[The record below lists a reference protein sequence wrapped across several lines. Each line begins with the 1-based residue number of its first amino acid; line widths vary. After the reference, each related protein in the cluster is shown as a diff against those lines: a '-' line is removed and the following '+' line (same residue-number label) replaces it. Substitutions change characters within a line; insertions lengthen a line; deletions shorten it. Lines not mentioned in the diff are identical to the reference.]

1 MRALLTYHTGETTM
15 EQTRKAPLLSKAIG
29 LGIALLVADSSA
41 HAYELYA
48 DEDTTVTGNFLAVYG
63 MFNSRKNYDGSTG
76 GSSWREGFI
85 KYGLSIDQTLN
96 GLGSVYGTANLVS
109 SGTWGDGDAAGL
121 SDGSERTTKFD
132 EAFAGWRSGDLFP
145 VLGKDG
151 VDVSYGRQVITLG
164 DGFIVN
170 DDGLNLGK
178 GVADGELNR
187 GGAYYLAARHAFD
200 KTAVLRLGGKEGVHG
215 SLMWIKSDNRAQAN
229 TEMAAGT
236 LEYSAAPGTLGLT
249 YIHGIDVDDHYAS
262 DFQKQ
267 REGMNIYS
275 LRGAGNAGVE
285 NAHFAFEYA
294 WQDKDA
300 GPEKAWYTEAGYT
313 FADLP
318 WTPDLTYRYSRY
330 SKNWD
335 SMFNGQNRGYGTW
348 FQGEVAGNYSGPFNS
363 NTAIQHVGLKL
374 KPAETVTIGALF
386 FDYKTLHTREA
397 LNLDGREM
405 DLYVEWAVNEHLI
418 VTPLV
423 GLYKPEKDADSG
435 GNQVGGNGTNVY
447 SQLVVA
453 VPF

>member
-1 MRALLTYHTGETTM
+1 MKHTLK
-15 EQTRKAPLLSKAIG
+15 TRSLSKAVC
-29 LGIALLVADSSA
+29 LGIALLIADSSA
-41 HAYELYA
+41 QAYELYA
-48 DEDTTVTGNFLAVYG
+48 DNDTKVTGNFLAVYG
-63 MFNSRKNYDGSTG
+63 MFNSRKNYDGTTG

-85 KYGLSIDQTLN
+85 KYGLSVDQTLG

-121 SDGSERTTKFD
+121 TDGTERTTKFD

-151 VDVSYGRQVITLG
+151 VDLSFGRQIITLG
-164 DGFIVN
+164 DGFIIN

-178 GVADGELNR
+178 GVADGEFNR

-200 KTAVLRLGGKEGVHG
+200 ETAVVRLGGKEGVHG
-215 SLMWIKSDNRAQAN
+215 SLMWIKSDNRAQAK
-229 TEMAAGT
+229 TEMAAST
-236 LEYSAAPGTLGLT
+236 LEYTAAAGTLGLT
-249 YIHGIDVDDHYAS
+249 SIHGINVDDRFAS

-275 LRGAGNAGVE
+275 LRGAGNAGIE
-285 NAHFAFEYA
+285 NAHFSFEYA

-318 WTPDLTYRYSRY
+318 WSPDLTYRYSRY
-330 SKNWD
+330 SKDWD
-335 SMFNGQNRGYGTW
+335 SMFNGVSRGYGTW
-348 FQGEVAGNYSGPFNS
+348 FQGEVAGNYAGPLNS
-363 NTAIQHVGLKL
+363 NTAIQHVALKV
-374 KPAETVTIGALF
+374 KPVAPVTVGVLF
-386 FDYKTLHTREA
+386 FDYKTLHKSDA
-397 LNLDGREM
+397 LNLDGREL
-405 DLYVEWAVNEHLI
+405 DLYAEWAVSEHLI

-423 GLYKPEKDADSG
+423 GLYKPNKDESNG
-435 GNQVGGNGTNVY
+435 GNQVGGNGTNLY
-447 SQLVVA
+447 SQLTVA

>member
-1 MRALLTYHTGETTM
+1 MLGKITM
-15 EQTRKAPLLSKAIG
+15 EQTLKTRSLSKAVG
-29 LGIALLVADSSA
+29 LGIALLIADSSA
-41 HAYELYA
+41 QAYELYA
-48 DEDTTVTGNFLAVYG
+48 DNDTKVTGNFLAVYG
-63 MFNSRKNYDGSTG
+63 MFNSRKNYDGTTG

-85 KYGLSIDQTLN
+85 KYGLSVEQTLG

-109 SGTWGDGDAAGL
+109 SGTWGDGDAAGIT
-121 SDGSERTTKFD
+121 DGTERTTKFD
-132 EAFAGWRSGDLFP
+132 EAFAGWRSGELFP

-151 VDVSYGRQVITLG
+151 VDVSFGRQIITLG
-164 DGFIVN
+164 DGFIIN

-178 GVADGELNR
+178 GVADGEFNR

-200 KTAVLRLGGKEGVHG
+200 ETAVLRLGGKDGVHG

-229 TEMAAGT
+229 TEMAAST
-236 LEYSAAPGTLGLT
+236 LEYTAAPGTLGLT
-249 YIHGIDVDDHYAS
+249 YIHGINVDERYAS

-275 LRGAGNAGVE
+275 LRGAGNAGIE
-285 NAHFAFEYA
+285 HAHFSFEYA

-318 WTPDLTYRYSRY
+318 WAPDLTYRYSRY
-330 SKNWD
+330 SKDWD
-335 SMFNGQNRGYGTW
+335 SMFNGVSRGYGTW
-348 FQGEVAGNYSGPFNS
+348 FQGEVAGNYAGPLNS
-363 NTAIQHVGLKL
+363 NTAIQHVALKV
-374 KPAETVTIGALF
+374 KPLEPVTVGVLF
-386 FDYKTLHTREA
+386 FDYKTLHKNDT
-397 LNLDGREM
+397 LNLDGREL
-405 DLYVEWAVNEHLI
+405 DLCAEWAVSEHLI

-423 GLYKPEKDADSG
+423 GLYKPDKDASDG

-447 SQLVVA
+447 SQLTVA

>member
-1 MRALLTYHTGETTM
+1 M
-15 EQTRKAPLLSKAIG
+15 EQTLKTRSLSKAVG
-29 LGIALLVADSSA
+29 LGIALLIADSSA
-41 HAYELYA
+41 QAYELYT
-48 DEDTTVTGNFLAVYG
+48 DNDTKVTGNFLAVYG
-63 MFNSRKNYDGSTG
+63 MFNSRKNYDGTTG

-85 KYGLSIDQTLN
+85 KYGLSVDQTLS

-121 SDGSERTTKFD
+121 TDGTERTTKFD

-151 VDVSYGRQVITLG
+151 VDLSFGRQIITLG
-164 DGFIVN
+164 DGFIIN

-178 GVADGELNR
+178 GVADGEFNR

-200 KTAVLRLGGKEGVHG
+200 ETAVVRLGGKEGVHG
-215 SLMWIKSDNRAQAN
+215 SLMWIKSDNRAQAK
-229 TEMAAGT
+229 TEMAAST
-236 LEYSAAPGTLGLT
+236 LEYTAAPGTLGLT
-249 YIHGIDVDDHYAS
+249 YIHGIKVDDRFAS

-275 LRGAGNAGVE
+275 LRGAGNAGIE

-294 WQDKDA
+294 WQDKDT

-318 WTPDLTYRYSRY
+318 WSPDLTYRYSRY
-330 SKNWD
+330 SKDWD
-335 SMFNGQNRGYGTW
+335 SMFNGVSRGYGTW
-348 FQGEVAGNYSGPFNS
+348 FQGEVAGNYAGPFNS
-363 NTAIQHVGLKL
+363 NTAIQHVALKV
-374 KPAETVTIGALF
+374 KPVAPVTIGALF
-386 FDYKTLHTREA
+386 FDYTTLHKGDA
-397 LNLDGREM
+397 LNLDGREL
-405 DLYVEWAVNEHLI
+405 DLYAEWAVSEHLI

-423 GLYKPEKDADSG
+423 GLYKPKKDESNG

-447 SQLVVA
+447 SQLTVA

>member
-1 MRALLTYHTGETTM
+1 MEHTRHT
-15 EQTRKAPLLSKAIG
+15 PLLRHAIG
-29 LGIALLVADSSA
+29 LGVALLAAGPSA
-41 HAYELYA
+41 QAYELYA

-63 MFNSRKNYDGSTG
+63 MFNSRKNYDGTAG

-85 KYGLSIDQTLN
+85 KYGLSVEQTLA
-96 GLGSVYGTANLVS
+96 GTGSVYGTANLVS
-109 SGTWGDGDAAGL
+109 SGTWGDGDPAGL

-145 VLGKDG
+145 LLGKDG
-151 VDVSYGRQVITLG
+151 VDLSYGRQVITLG
-164 DGFIVN
+164 DGFIIN

-178 GVADGELNR
+178 GPADGEFNR

-236 LEYSAAPGTLGLT
+236 LEYTGAPGTLGLT

-267 REGMNIYS
+267 REGMDIYS
-275 LRGAGNAGVE
+275 LRGSGNAGIE

-300 GPEKAWYTEAGYT
+300 GAEKAWYTEAGYT

-330 SKNWD
+330 SQNWD
-335 SMFNGQNRGYGTW
+335 SMFNGLSRGYGTW
-348 FQGEVAGNYSGPFNS
+348 FQGEVTGNYSGPFNS

-374 KPAETVTIGALF
+374 KPTETVTLGALL

-397 LNLDGREM
+397 LNLDGREL
-405 DLYVEWAVNEHLI
+405 DLYVEWALNEHLI

-423 GLYKPEKDADSG
+423 GLYKPEKDDSNG

>member
-1 MRALLTYHTGETTM
+1 M
-15 EQTRKAPLLSKAIG
+15 EQTLKTRSLSKAVG
-29 LGIALLVADSSA
+29 LGIALLIADSSA
-41 HAYELYA
+41 QAYELYA
-48 DEDTTVTGNFLAVYG
+48 DNDTKVTGNFLAVYG
-63 MFNSRKNYDGSTG
+63 MFNSRKNYDGTTG

-85 KYGLSIDQTLN
+85 KYGLSVDQTLG

-121 SDGSERTTKFD
+121 TDGTERTTKFD

-151 VDVSYGRQVITLG
+151 VDLSFGRQIITLG
-164 DGFIVN
+164 DGFIIN

-178 GVADGELNR
+178 GVADGEFNR

-200 KTAVLRLGGKEGVHG
+200 ETAVVRLGGKEGVHG
-215 SLMWIKSDNRAQAN
+215 SLMWIKSDNRAQAK
-229 TEMAAGT
+229 TEMAAST
-236 LEYSAAPGTLGLT
+236 LEYTAAPGTLGLT
-249 YIHGIDVDDHYAS
+249 YIHGIKVDDRFAS

-275 LRGAGNAGVE
+275 LRGAGNAGIE

-294 WQDKDA
+294 WQDKDT

-318 WTPDLTYRYSRY
+318 WSPDLTYRYSRY
-330 SKNWD
+330 SKDWD
-335 SMFNGQNRGYGTW
+335 SMFNGVSRGYGTW
-348 FQGEVAGNYSGPFNS
+348 FQGEVAGNYAGPFNS
-363 NTAIQHVGLKL
+363 NTAIQHVALKV
-374 KPAETVTIGALF
+374 KPVAPVTIGALF
-386 FDYKTLHTREA
+386 FDYTTLHKGDA
-397 LNLDGREM
+397 LNLDGREL
-405 DLYVEWAVNEHLI
+405 DLYAEWAVSEHLI

-423 GLYKPEKDADSG
+423 GLYKPKKDESNG

-447 SQLVVA
+447 SQLTVA